1 MVWVLVGLCL
11 VGFGISSYFTGVA
24 YRWVA
29 PDTRWIPSVC
39 RMGEH
44 TCATIVFTRRAQIF
58 GVPNSVLGQLFYA
71 MLAMVAVAGGLNEPV
86 IRLVVLAVSGVTVL
100 LGLYLTYSLLFV
112 TRVNCVL
119 CLTSHAINVVLF
131 GTLLLQPP

>member
-1 MVWVLVGLCL
+1 MIAMVWVLVGLCL

-29 PDTRWIPSVC
+29 PDTRWIPAVC
-39 RMGEH
+39 RMGER
-44 TCATIVFTRRAQIF
+44 TCATIVFTRRAHVF
-58 GVPNSVLGQLFYA
+58 GIPNSVLGQLFYA
-71 MLAMVAVAGGLNEPV
+71 LLAMVAVAGGLNEPV
-86 IRLVVLAVSGVTVL
+86 LRLVLIAVSGLTVL

-119 CLTSHAINVVLF
+119 CFTSHAINVVLF
-131 GTLLLQPP
+131 VTLLQ